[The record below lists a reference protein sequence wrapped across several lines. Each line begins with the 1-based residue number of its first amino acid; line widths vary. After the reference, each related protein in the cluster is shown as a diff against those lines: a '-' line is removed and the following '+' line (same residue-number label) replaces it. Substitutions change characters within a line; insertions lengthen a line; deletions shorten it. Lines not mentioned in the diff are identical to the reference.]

1 MPENIFS
8 LSFVFILSKV
18 PGDHVSAR
26 VGKLYVRDTRD
37 DLGEERSV
45 GWILGFLEHL
55 GVAITES
62 RLKQQEV
69 RGFCSVRRSKKTL
82 ISTCRMSHSLMV
94 PLLELYTNR
103 LHSFGWNSEA
113 VMTSVSSS
121 MLAGLMSTMLNDWS
135 VISMCQRLMRRSSAE
150 R

>member
-8 LSFVFILSKV
+8 LSFGFILSKV

-45 GWILGFLEHL
+45 GWILRFLKHL

-62 RLKQQEV
+62 RLKQELV
-69 RGFCSVRRSKKTL
+69 RCLLRQALSQPQYL
-82 ISTCRMSHSLMV
+82 SHVAQSDG
-94 PLLELYTNR
+94 
-103 LHSFGWNSEA
+103 S
-113 VMTSVSSS
+113 
-121 MLAGLMSTMLNDWS
+121 LAGA
-135 VISMCQRLMRRSSAE
+135 VHK
-150 R
+150 